1 MKASKRMAGRVL
13 SLLLSMVML
22 VSLIPVTAFAVTT
35 DRTMSASIYT
45 GQDSSTGGFTG
56 QTDTFSAD
64 QEGLILHLSGFK
76 DALPEGSVVESLAF
90 YPADGSDEW
99 GTVFWFNGTEDY
111 PCNNGT
117 ANDKIFVDG
126 VYNGVFQLLNFTP
139 GGNMSLTPGTYKVM
153 AYVGNGKTGD
163 AYEELYYLST
173 DTFTITEGDEGPAE
187 SNPIVDSYTFPDGTV
202 DAAYEANLPAVP
214 GTDGH
219 TLTWEVASGR
229 LPDGLSLTTVS
240 KSAVVSGTPTTEGTY
255 NFTLKVT
262 ERDTEN
268 NITGSTSRSYSITIR
283 KAAKIS
289 SGYAY
294 FTTDNSGNPIAEGW
308 GTYTMTLSGQVDAD
322 TAAATLYYDGSST
335 QEIELSRRGGSNTF
349 DGSLNIPEDA
359 TVLNKV
365 VFTVDGVEK
374 PWEYEIKKGDVQP
387 CVEATVS
394 GVPDGSSRRLVLQK
408 KAGNTWE
415 YEKTVDSWARSG
427 DVDVVSGLESGETY
441 RLALVSS
448 QSGREIEYGT
458 SEELTGITGRKRV
471 EVAYAERTVTTVK
484 PQVYADEN
492 KIISSNYTLNWY
504 DAKSGGSL
512 VATGSSHTF
521 VDGDDPL
528 WVEAVPTRSYAL
540 RCLPSARVQADGTDS
555 EPVLTMPSAPTST
568 VTGTVTLEGEPVSGA
583 RVTVSVT
590 TGDGYAATYR
600 AYADNNGAFTI
611 KDVPLSAPDNE
622 FLLTATDTTINDWTY
637 DGLTAENCKDI
648 EIEAE
653 RRTGMIQM
661 PEYYSKITVTDAE
674 GNELPIRSQ
683 SGNGIYLEAD
693 KVSADQT
700 VTLHLDKTDRYIEL
714 PVTLDKNKCAVVTDI
729 PWMYR
734 DRALFKVNIS
744 NQMKVVALCYNARG
758 KLCYEYEM
766 GRYYSTSFFSPY
778 QEGGTYTW
786 VFVSAAALG
795 AVSYTEKSTFDGLK
809 KAVDA
814 DYYKIIDVTLEEPQ
828 AGSAPKTKT
837 TDVELTLQNLLN
849 NMTDIDASGLT
860 MSADVETIDFRVAA
874 AAKEEGLKQKKA
886 IIGVDVNNASRSISA
901 SGIPD
906 VVNGSV
912 YINGHKAGT
921 DVTIYPN
928 NTSHAGDFKGNY
940 SITIPDVG
948 AYGGWP
954 LVVQFQ
960 AKRINMGNLTAT
972 ASLKDS
978 YGNKVTL
985 GQADLSSPAISL
997 YAPAGVNQDRFSV
1010 YGLAPGGKEVSLYL
1024 DGELAAT
1031 VTARQNGYYTAE
1043 LDLGEPYIYEEYT
1056 LSAMVETDGQTIS
1069 SRTVDL
1075 CYNSTLPS
1083 LYEIRATDY
1092 MRYWITLW
1100 KDGQA
1105 ETGYYFYMPN
1115 IPMRF
1120 SASFTDSNGNRITDA
1135 NAMEEVYVHVPRTDG
1150 VVTLKAEYNSSLNA
1164 WVTEEYKCGNNPPQ
1178 NTWVSYTPATPG
1190 LAATAQDL
1198 ERADAAQANV
1208 DPVTE
1213 SDVADYA
1220 EDFKNMGVSVTW
1232 DEDGTPESMT
1242 IPANGNTYT
1251 ITSSTTQGGAAAGI
1265 AELPKWEEEPVTAD
1279 HDKTGAT
1286 YIVPSGNVVYARVSG
1301 PDEAELKYDYIES
1314 YDLPDGDQF
1323 VVRTTVTADQYTQ
1336 VYYDTAAD
1344 DITTVTYKAKNKNTL
1359 PEGDYKL
1366 NSDRIVDLAYHWA
1379 TVAYDMDNLQTAQT
1393 RTLSKAA
1400 RSESAYRYTGNH
1412 EIDTYAQLL
1421 QFYRDNGVTVDGEA
1435 GSGGT
1440 DTWWEYVVDGGG
1452 DGTLGSLHSRAN
1464 GGKANQR
1471 LSNALFKQLGS
1482 DIKSAVSGGKD
1493 IYQKGPQVAIK
1504 KIREMLTKQTKN
1516 QLKQR
1521 YGKVKDSEEIL
1532 EAKREAYQFAADLK
1546 KKGRDVDFT
1555 NLPPIEGLMDPR
1567 DWGKDKDYQDAFDDD
1582 SGGGGDDSGEGGD
1595 SSGSGDSSGGGGG
1608 GFLDGYGDGGS
1619 GGSSSGGSSSS
1630 GSYGNYTVEVP
1641 NTRKAIIDPSGYVYA
1656 GVESNRVEGA
1666 DATVYEVA
1674 ENTGTR
1680 TLWNAEAFD
1689 QSNPYITGADGF
1701 YQWMVPSGLWSV
1713 SVAANGYDAYTTG
1726 EKDGTD
1732 AKEINGTWAM
1742 PVAPVQLD
1750 VNIDLQA
1757 SAAPTVESVQAAG
1770 EGVYIIFDQ
1779 YMNTDTLTA
1788 EQFVLL
1794 VNGEKQEF
1802 EVSYPDAEKNGGKTY
1817 ARTVMLTGAAY
1828 TGEDSIYLRV
1838 EPNVESYTGKE
1849 MDFSY
1854 EERDIPVVAL
1864 QKAETPAADP
1874 GSGSVEVN
1882 TAVTLTTAT
1891 EGAKIFY
1898 TTDGSEPDLTSKLYT
1913 GPILITA
1920 ETVIKAIAVKAG
1932 MTNSDV
1938 AAFTYTVE
1946 VSGDDQPGTNPGEDE
1961 PGSDPGEDDPGEDD
1975 PGTDPGE
1982 DQPGTDPGEEQPG
1995 IDPGGDQPDG
2005 DVTAQ
2010 EPDKNT
2016 GDVTSPQSGD
2026 SSNVLPWIILLIL
2039 SGGGIGI
2046 AYKKNKRNTRNR

>member
-1 MKASKRMAGRVL
+1 MKVSKRMMGRFV
-13 SLLLSMVML
+13 SLLLSMAMVF
-22 VSLIPVTAFAVTT
+22 SLLPTTVFAVTT
-35 DRTMSASIYT
+35 DRTMSAEIYT

-56 QTDTFSAD
+56 KTNEFSTD

-76 DALPEGSVVESLAF
+76 DALPEGAEVESLAF
-90 YPADGSDEW
+90 YPSDGSDQW

-126 VYNGVFQLLNFTP
+126 AYNGVFQLLDFTP
-139 GGNMSLTPGTYKVM
+139 GGNMSLDPGTYKVM

-163 AYEELYYLST
+163 AYEELYYLSNE
-173 DTFTITEGDEGPAE
+173 TFTITGGVAE

-202 DAAYEANLPAVP
+202 DVAYEANLPAVP
-214 GTDGH
+214 GTQGH
-219 TLTWEVASGR
+219 TLTWELASGS

-255 NFTLKVT
+255 KFTLKVT
-262 ERDTEN
+262 ERDAEN
-268 NITGSTSRSYSITIR
+268 NITGSTSRSYSITIK

-289 SGYAY
+289 NGYAY
-294 FTTDNSGNPIAEGW
+294 FTTDNSGNPLAEGW
-308 GTYTMTLSGQVDAD
+308 GTYTMTLSSQVDAE
-322 TAAATLYYDGSST
+322 TAAATLYYNGSST
-335 QEIELSRRGGSNTF
+335 QKIDLARRGNSNTY
-349 DGSLNIPEDA
+349 DGHLSIPEDA

-374 PWEYEIKKGDVQP
+374 PYEYEVKKGDVQP

-394 GVPDGSSRRLVLQK
+394 GVPSGSSRRLVLQK

-415 YEKTVDSWARSG
+415 YEKTVDSWAGSG

-448 QSGREIEYGT
+448 QSGREVEYGT

-484 PQVYADEN
+484 PQVYAGEN
-492 KIISSNYTLNWY
+492 QVSGNYTLNWY

-540 RCLPSARVQADGTDS
+540 RYLPSARVQADGTDS

-568 VTGTVTLEGEPVSGA
+568 VTGTVALEGDPVGGA

-590 TGDGYAATYR
+590 MGDGYAGSYSAS
-600 AYADNNGAFTI
+600 ADKNGAFTV
-611 KDVPLSAPDNE
+611 KDVPLSVPGTTV
-622 FLLTATDTTINDWTY
+622 LLTATDASINDWTY
-637 DGLTAENCKDI
+637 DGLTAENCENI
-648 EIEAE
+648 EIKAE

-661 PEYYSKITVTDAE
+661 PGYYSKITVTDAE
-674 GNELPIRSQ
+674 GNELPVRSQ
-683 SGNGIYLEAD
+683 SGNNVYLEAD
-693 KVSADQT
+693 KAAAGQT
-700 VTLHLDKTDRYIEL
+700 VTIHVYNNSRVAEFT
-714 PVTLDKNKCAVVTDI
+714 VTLDDNKCAIVTETGT
-729 PWMYR
+729 WMYL
-734 DRALFKVNIS
+734 DRAIFKIAS
-744 NQMKVVALCYNARG
+744 NQIRTTILCYDAGG
-758 KLCYEYEM
+758 KLCYESKI
-766 GRYYSTSFFSPY
+766 GNTATRFSGPY
-778 QEGGTYTW
+778 QNGGTYTW
-786 VFVSAAALG
+786 VFASTAALG

-814 DYYKIIDVTLEEPQ
+814 DFYQTVDVTLADPQ
-828 AGSAPKTKT
+828 ASSAPKAKT
-837 TDVELTLQNLLN
+837 TDVALN
-849 NMTDIDASGLT
+849 FTFPFNKMMDLDASGLT
-860 MSADVETIDFRVAA
+860 MSADVETIDFRVTA
-874 AAKEEGLKQKKA
+874 AAKEEGLEQKKA
-886 IIGVDVNNASRSISA
+886 IICVDVNNTSSFYESN
-901 SGIPD
+901 PD
-906 VVNGSV
+906 IVNGSV

-928 NTSHAGDFKGNY
+928 NTAHVGDFKGNY

-960 AKRINMGNLTAT
+960 VNRINMGNLTAT
-972 ASLKDS
+972 ATMQNNSGDD
-978 YGNKVTL
+978 KVTL
-985 GQADLSSPAISL
+985 GQTDLSSPALSL

-1010 YGLAPGGKEVSLYL
+1010 YGLAPGGKEVFLYL

-1031 VTARQNGYYTAE
+1031 VAAQQNGYYTAE

-1092 MRYWITLW
+1092 RKQWFTLW

-1105 ETGYYFYMPN
+1105 ETGFYYYMPN
-1115 IPMRF
+1115 TPMSF

-1135 NAMEEVYVHVPRTDG
+1135 NAMEEVYVHVPRADG
-1150 VVTLKAEYNSSLNA
+1150 VVTMKAEYDSSLNA
-1164 WVTEEYKCGNNPPQ
+1164 WVTGEYKCGNNPPQ

-1213 SDVADYA
+1213 SDVADYK

-1265 AELPKWEEEPVTAD
+1265 TDLPKWEKKSVTAD

-1619 GGSSSGGSSSS
+1619 GGSSSG
-1630 GSYGNYTVEVP
+1630 SYGNYTVEVP

-1770 EGVYIIFDQ
+1770 EGVYIVFDQ

-1788 EQFVLL
+1788 DQFVLL
-1794 VNGEKQEF
+1794 VNGEKQEL

-1898 TTDGSEPDLTSKLYT
+1898 TTDGSEPGLTSKLYT

-1938 AAFTYTVE
+1938 ATFNYTVE
-1946 VSGDDQPGTNPGEDE
+1946 ISGDDE
-1961 PGSDPGEDDPGEDD
+1961 PETDPGDDE
-1975 PGTDPGE
+1975 PGTDPGDDE
-1982 DQPGTDPGEEQPG
+1982 PGIDPGEEQPG
-1995 IDPGGDQPDG
+1995 GGEQTGGDQTDSGTTPQDSDKNNGNEAALETG
-2005 DVTAQ
+2005 DNTNVLMWAALLFVSGAGVTA
-2010 EPDKNT
+2010 
-2016 GDVTSPQSGD
+2016 V
-2026 SSNVLPWIILLIL
+2026 VLVN
-2039 SGGGIGI
+2039 
-2046 AYKKNKRNTRNR
+2046 KKRRHKKRHRK

>member
-56 QTDTFSAD
+56 QTDTFSTD

-289 SGYAY
+289 GGYAY
-294 FTTDNSGNPIAEGW
+294 FTTDNSGNPIAEGQ
-308 GTYTMTLSGQVDAD
+308 GTYTMTLSSQVAAD
-322 TAAATLYYDGSST
+322 MATVILHYNNSRK
-335 QEIELSRRGGSNTF
+335 QEIELTKIGNSNTY
-349 DGSLNIPEDA
+349 GGQLSIPEDA

-365 VFTVDGVEK
+365 VFTADGVEK
-374 PWEYEIKKGDVQP
+374 PWEYEVKKGDVQP

-394 GVPDGSSRRLVLQK
+394 GVPDGGSRVLVLQK

-415 YEKTVDSWARSG
+415 YEKTVDSRAGSG

-448 QSGREIEYGT
+448 QSGRLIEYGT

-471 EVAYAERTVTTVK
+471 EVAYVERTVTTVM
-484 PQVYADEN
+484 PQVYAGEN
-492 KIISSNYTLNWY
+492 QVYSSCTLNWY
-504 DAKSGGSL
+504 DAESGGSL
-512 VATGSSHTF
+512 VATGFSHAF
-521 VDGDDPL
+521 VDGDAPL

-540 RCLPSARVQADGTDS
+540 RYLPSARVQADGTDS
-555 EPVLTMPSAPTST
+555 EPVLTMSSVPTST
-568 VTGTVTLEGEPVSGA
+568 VNGTVTLEGEPVGWA

-590 TGDGYAATYR
+590 TGDGYAGSYSAS
-600 AYADNNGAFTI
+600 ADKNGAFTI

-622 FLLTATDTTINDWTY
+622 FLLTATDASINDWTY
-637 DGLTAENCKDI
+637 DGLTAENCENI
-648 EIEAE
+648 EIKAE
-653 RRTGMIQM
+653 RRTGTIQL
-661 PEYYSKITVTDAE
+661 PGLYGTKTVTDAE
-674 GNELPIRSQ
+674 GKEVPIRSK
-683 SGNGIYLEAD
+683 SSDAVYLEAD
-693 KVSADQT
+693 KAAAGQT
-700 VTLHLDKTDRYIEL
+700 VTIHVDRTSNYADFT
-714 PVTLDKNKCAVVTDI
+714 VTLDDNKCAAVTETGT
-729 PWMYR
+729 WMYL
-734 DRALFKVNIS
+734 DRAVFKIAS
-744 NQMKVVALCYNARG
+744 NQINTTALCYDAGG
-758 KLCYEYEM
+758 KLCYESKI
-766 GRYYSTSFFSPY
+766 GNTDRRFSGPY
-778 QEGGTYTW
+778 QKDGTYTW
-786 VFVSAAALG
+786 VFVSTAALG

-814 DYYKIIDVTLEEPQ
+814 DFYQTVDVTLAEPQ
-828 AGSAPKTKT
+828 ASSAPKTKT
-837 TDVELTLQNLLN
+837 TDVALN
-849 NMTDIDASGLT
+849 FSSPINKMMDLDASGLT
-860 MSADVETIDFRVAA
+860 MSADVETIDFRVTA
-874 AAKEEGLKQKKA
+874 AAKEEGLEQKKA
-886 IIGVDVNNASRSISA
+886 IICVDINNISDSIS
-901 SGIPD
+901 GIGTPD

-921 DVTIYPN
+921 DVIIYPN
-928 NTSHAGDFKGNY
+928 NDDHITSFRGDY
-940 SITIPDVG
+940 SITIPDVD
-948 AYGGWP
+948 AYDGWP

-960 AKRINMGNLTAT
+960 VNRINMGNLTAT
-972 ASLKDS
+972 ATIQNNSGDD
-978 YGNKVTL
+978 KVTL
-985 GQADLSSPAISL
+985 GQADLSSPALSL

-1010 YGLAPGGKEVSLYL
+1010 YGLAPGGKEVFLYL

-1031 VTARQNGYYTAE
+1031 VAAQQNGYYTAE

-1069 SRTVDL
+1069 SRTVDF

-1083 LYEIRATDY
+1083 LYEIRATNY
-1092 MRYWITLW
+1092 LRKWFTLW

-1105 ETGYYFYMPN
+1105 ETGFYYYMPN

-1120 SASFTDSNGNRITDA
+1120 SASFTDSNGNLITDA
-1135 NAMEEVYVHVPRTDG
+1135 NAMEEVYVHVPRADG
-1150 VVTLKAEYNSSLNA
+1150 VVTMKADYDSSLKA
-1164 WVTEEYKCGNNPPQ
+1164 WVTGEYKCGNNPPQ

-1198 ERADAAQANV
+1198 ERADAAQGDI
-1208 DPVTE
+1208 DPIKE
-1213 SDVADYA
+1213 SDVASY
-1220 EDFKNMGVSVTW
+1220 EDAFKNMGVSVTW

-1265 AELPKWEEEPVTAD
+1265 ADLPKWEEKSVTAD

-1379 TVAYDMDNLQTAQT
+1379 TVAYDMDNLQAAQT

-1567 DWGKDKDYQDAFDDD
+1567 DWGKDKGYQDAFDDD

-1595 SSGSGDSSGGGGG
+1595 SSGDSSGGGG

-1619 GGSSSGGSSSS
+1619 GGSSSGGSSS
-1630 GSYGNYTVEVP
+1630 GSYGNYIVAVP
-1641 NTRKAIIDPSGYVYA
+1641 NTKKAIIDPSGYVYA

-1713 SVAANGYDAYTTG
+1713 SVAANGYDSYTTG

-1770 EGVYIIFDQ
+1770 EGVYIVFDQ
-1779 YMNTDTLTA
+1779 YMDTDTLTA

-1938 AAFTYTVE
+1938 ATFNYTVE
-1946 VSGDDQPGTNPGEDE
+1946 ISGDDE
-1961 PGSDPGEDDPGEDD
+1961 PETDPGDDE
-1975 PGTDPGE
+1975 PGTDPGDDE
-1982 DQPGTDPGEEQPG
+1982 PGTDPGEEQPG
-1995 IDPGGDQPDG
+1995 GGEQTGGDQTDSGTTPQDSDKNNGNEAALETG
-2005 DVTAQ
+2005 DNTNVLMWAALLFVSGAGVTA
-2010 EPDKNT
+2010 
-2016 GDVTSPQSGD
+2016 V
-2026 SSNVLPWIILLIL
+2026 VLVN
-2039 SGGGIGI
+2039 
-2046 AYKKNKRNTRNR
+2046 KKRRHKKRHRK

>member
-56 QTDTFSAD
+56 QTDTFSTD

-139 GGNMSLTPGTYKVM
+139 DGNMSLTPGTYKVM

-294 FTTDNSGNPIAEGW
+294 FTTGNSGKPIAEGW

-322 TAAATLYYDGSST
+322 TAAATLYYNGSST
-335 QEIELSRRGGSNTF
+335 QEIELSKRRGSNTF

-365 VFTVDGVEK
+365 VFTADGVEK

-394 GVPDGSSRRLVLQK
+394 GVPDGSRRRLVLQK
-408 KAGNTWE
+408 KAGDTWE
-415 YEKTVDSWARSG
+415 YEKTVDSRAGSG

-471 EVAYAERTVTTVK
+471 EVAYVERTVTTVM
-484 PQVYADEN
+484 PQVYAGEN
-492 KIISSNYTLNWY
+492 QVSGSCTLNWY
-504 DAKSGGSL
+504 DAESGGSL
-512 VATGSSHTF
+512 VATGFSHAF
-521 VDGDDPL
+521 VDGDAPL
-528 WVEAVPTRSYAL
+528 WVEAVPTRSSAL
-540 RCLPSARVQADGTDS
+540 RYLPSARVQADGTDS

-622 FLLTATDTTINDWTY
+622 FLLTATDASINDWTY
-637 DGLTAENCKDI
+637 DGLTAENCENM
-648 EIEAE
+648 EIKAK

-661 PEYYSKITVTDAE
+661 PGLYGTVTVTDAE
-674 GNELPIRSQ
+674 GKEVPIRSK
-683 SGNGIYLEAD
+683 SSDAVYLEAD
-693 KVSADQT
+693 KAAAGQT
-700 VTLHLDKTDRYIEL
+700 VTIHVDRTSNYADFT
-714 PVTLDKNKCAVVTDI
+714 VTLDDNKCAAVTETGT
-729 PWMYR
+729 WMYW
-734 DRALFKVNIS
+734 DRAIFKIAS
-744 NQMKVVALCYNARG
+744 NQMNTTVLCYDAGG
-758 KLCYEYEM
+758 KLCYESKI
-766 GRYYSTSFFSPY
+766 GNTDRRFSGPY
-778 QEGGTYTW
+778 QNGGTYTW
-786 VFVSAAALG
+786 VFVSTAALG

-814 DYYKIIDVTLEEPQ
+814 DFYQTVDVTLAEPQ
-828 AGSAPKTKT
+828 ASSAPKAKT
-837 TDVELTLQNLLN
+837 TDVALN
-849 NMTDIDASGLT
+849 FTFPFNKMMDLDASGLT
-860 MSADVETIDFRVAA
+860 MSADVETIDFRVTA

-886 IIGVDVNNASRSISA
+886 IICVDINNISNSIS
-901 SGIPD
+901 GIGTPD

-921 DVTIYPN
+921 DVIIYPN
-928 NTSHAGDFKGNY
+928 NDDHITNFRGDY
-940 SITIPDVG
+940 SITIPDVD
-948 AYGGWP
+948 AYDGWP

-978 YGNKVTL
+978 YGDKVTL

-1024 DGELAAT
+1024 DGKLAAT
-1031 VTARQNGYYTAE
+1031 VTAQNTGYYTAE

-1083 LYEIRATDY
+1083 LYEIRAENY
-1092 MRYWITLW
+1092 NWNWFTLW
-1100 KDGQA
+1100 TDGQA
-1105 ETGYYFYMPN
+1105 EIGYYYYMPN

-1135 NAMEEVYVHVPRTDG
+1135 NAMEEVYVHVPRADG
-1150 VVTLKAEYNSSLNA
+1150 VVTLKAEYDSSLNA
-1164 WVTEEYKCGNNPPQ
+1164 WVTEKYKCGNNPPQ

-1213 SDVADYA
+1213 SDVADYK
-1220 EDFKNMGVSVTW
+1220 EDFKNMGVSVKW

-1344 DITTVTYKAKNKNTL
+1344 DITTVTYTAKNKNTL

-1379 TVAYDMDNLQTAQT
+1379 TVAYDMDNLQAAQT

-1482 DIKSAVSGGKD
+1482 DLKSAASGGKD

-1608 GFLDGYGDGGS
+1608 GFLDGSGDGG
-1619 GGSSSGGSSSS
+1619 SGGSSSS

-1641 NTRKAIIDPSGYVYA
+1641 NTKKAIIDPSGYVYA

-1770 EGVYIIFDQ
+1770 EGVYIVFDQ
-1779 YMNTDTLTA
+1779 YMDTDTLTA

-1794 VNGEKQEF
+1794 VNGEKQEL
-1802 EVSYPDAEKNGGKTY
+1802 EVSYPDAEKNGGRTY

-1864 QKAETPAADP
+1864 QKAEMPTADP

-1882 TAVTLTTAT
+1882 TAVTLITAT

-1920 ETVIKAIAVKAG
+1920 DTVIRAIAVKAG

-1946 VSGDDQPGTNPGEDE
+1946 VSGDDQPGT
-1961 PGSDPGEDDPGEDD
+1961 DPGEDD

>member
-22 VSLIPVTAFAVTT
+22 VSLIPATAFAVTT
-35 DRTMSASIYT
+35 NRTMSAEIYT

-56 QTDTFSAD
+56 KTNEFSTD

-76 DALPEGSVVESLAF
+76 DALPKGAEIESLAF
-90 YPADGSDEW
+90 YPTDGSSEW

-117 ANDKIFVDG
+117 PNDKLFVDG
-126 VYNGVFQLLNFTP
+126 AYNGVFQLLNFTP
-139 GGNMSLTPGTYKVM
+139 GGNMSLDPGTYKVM

-163 AYEELYYLST
+163 AYEELYYLSNE
-173 DTFTITEGDEGPAE
+173 TFTITGGVAE

-202 DAAYEANLPAVP
+202 DVAYEANLPAVP
-214 GTDGH
+214 GTQGH
-219 TLTWEVASGR
+219 TLTWELASGR

-240 KSAVVSGTPTTEGTY
+240 KSAVISGMPKTEGTY
-255 NFTLKVT
+255 KFTLKVT
-262 ERDTEN
+262 ERNAEN
-268 NITGSTSRSYSITIR
+268 KITGSTSRSYSITI
-283 KAAKIS
+283 KKTAKIS

-294 FTTDNSGNPIAEGW
+294 FTTDNGGNPIAEGW
-308 GTYTMTLSGQVDAD
+308 GTYTMTLSGQVDTD
-322 TAAATLYYDGSST
+322 TATATLHYNNNRK
-335 QEIELSRRGGSNTF
+335 QEIELAKRGNSNTF
-349 DGSLNIPEDA
+349 DGHLSIPAAA

-365 VFTVDGVEK
+365 VFTADGVEK
-374 PWEYEIKKGDVQP
+374 PLEYEIKKGDVQP

-394 GVPDGSSRRLVLQK
+394 GVPSGSSRRLVLQK

-448 QSGREIEYGT
+448 QFGREIEYGT
-458 SEELTGITGRKRV
+458 SEELTGITGRQHV

-484 PQVYADEN
+484 PQVYAGEN
-492 KIISSNYTLNWY
+492 KVSSSYTLNWY
-504 DAKSGGSL
+504 DAKSGGNL

-540 RCLPSARVQADGTDS
+540 YYLPSARVQADGTDS
-555 EPVLTMPSAPTST
+555 EPVLTMSSVPTST
-568 VTGTVTLEGEPVSGA
+568 VTGTVTLDGEPVEWA

-600 AYADNNGAFTI
+600 GTADENGAFTI
-611 KDVPLSAPDNE
+611 KNVPLSAPDNE
-622 FLLTATDTTINDWTY
+622 FLLTATHASINDWTY
-637 DGLTAENCKDI
+637 DGLTAENCENI
-648 EIEAE
+648 EIKAK

-661 PEYYSKITVTDAE
+661 PGLYGTITVTDTE
-674 GNELPIRSQ
+674 GKEVPVRSQ
-683 SGNGIYLEAD
+683 SSDAVYLEAD
-693 KVSADQT
+693 KVSAGQT
-700 VTLHLDKTDRYIEL
+700 VTLHSDNNDRYIEL
-714 PVTLDKNKCAVVTDI
+714 PVTLDDNKCAAVTETGT
-729 PWMYR
+729 WMYR
-734 DRALFKVNIS
+734 DHAIFKIGNNKLASKI
-744 NQMKVVALCYNARG
+744 LCYDKDGR
-758 KLCYEYEM
+758 LCYEC
-766 GRYYSTSFFSPY
+766 GINNVINFSGPY

-786 VFVSAAALG
+786 VFASTAALG
-795 AVSYTEKSTFDGLK
+795 AVSYTEKSTLAGLK
-809 KAVDA
+809 KAVNA
-814 DYYKIIDVTLEEPQ
+814 GCYQTVDVTLEEPQ
-828 AGSAPKTKT
+828 AGSAPKAKT
-837 TDVELTLQNLLN
+837 TDVELTLQSLIN

-860 MSADVETIDFRVAA
+860 MSADAETIDFRVTA

-886 IIGVDVNNASRSISA
+886 IICVDVNNTSRSISD
-901 SGIPD
+901 SGTPD

-912 YINGHKAGT
+912 YINGHKAGE
-921 DVTIYPN
+921 DIVIYPN
-928 NTSHAGDFKGNY
+928 ESGHVRDFKGDY
-940 SITIPDVG
+940 SITIPDVET
-948 AYGGWP
+948 YGGWP

-960 AKRINMGNLTAT
+960 AKRVNMGNLTAT

-978 YGNKVTL
+978 YGDKVTL

-1031 VTARQNGYYTAE
+1031 VTAQENGYYTAE

-1083 LYEIRATDY
+1083 LYEILATDY
-1092 MRYWITLW
+1092 RKYWFTLW

-1105 ETGYYFYMPN
+1105 ETGYYYYMPN
-1115 IPMRF
+1115 TPMRF

-1135 NAMEEVYVHVPRTDG
+1135 NAMEEVYVHVPRSDG
-1150 VVTLKAEYNSSLNA
+1150 VVTLKAEYDSSLNA

-1213 SDVADYA
+1213 GDVADYT

-1251 ITSSTTQGGAAAGI
+1251 ITSSTTQGGAAAAI
-1265 AELPKWEEEPVTAD
+1265 ADLPKWEEEPVVAD

-1770 EGVYIIFDQ
+1770 EGVYIVFDQ

-1794 VNGEKQEF
+1794 VNGEKQES

>member
-1 MKASKRMAGRVL
+1 
-13 SLLLSMVML
+13 
-22 VSLIPVTAFAVTT
+22 
-35 DRTMSASIYT
+35 
-45 GQDSSTGGFTG
+45 
-56 QTDTFSAD
+56 
-64 QEGLILHLSGFK
+64 
-76 DALPEGSVVESLAF
+76 
-90 YPADGSDEW
+90 
-99 GTVFWFNGTEDY
+99 
-111 PCNNGT
+111 
-117 ANDKIFVDG
+117 
-126 VYNGVFQLLNFTP
+126 
-139 GGNMSLTPGTYKVM
+139 
-153 AYVGNGKTGD
+153 
-163 AYEELYYLST
+163 
-173 DTFTITEGDEGPAE
+173 
-187 SNPIVDSYTFPDGTV
+187 
-202 DAAYEANLPAVP
+202 
-214 GTDGH
+214 
-219 TLTWEVASGR
+219 
-229 LPDGLSLTTVS
+229 
-240 KSAVVSGTPTTEGTY
+240 
-255 NFTLKVT
+255 
-262 ERDTEN
+262 
-268 NITGSTSRSYSITIR
+268 
-283 KAAKIS
+283 
-289 SGYAY
+289 
-294 FTTDNSGNPIAEGW
+294 
-308 GTYTMTLSGQVDAD
+308 
-322 TAAATLYYDGSST
+322 
-335 QEIELSRRGGSNTF
+335 
-349 DGSLNIPEDA
+349 
-359 TVLNKV
+359 
-365 VFTVDGVEK
+365 
-374 PWEYEIKKGDVQP
+374 
-387 CVEATVS
+387 
-394 GVPDGSSRRLVLQK
+394 
-408 KAGNTWE
+408 
-415 YEKTVDSWARSG
+415 
-427 DVDVVSGLESGETY
+427 
-441 RLALVSS
+441 
-448 QSGREIEYGT
+448 
-458 SEELTGITGRKRV
+458 
-471 EVAYAERTVTTVK
+471 
-484 PQVYADEN
+484 
-492 KIISSNYTLNWY
+492 
-504 DAKSGGSL
+504 
-512 VATGSSHTF
+512 
-521 VDGDDPL
+521 
-528 WVEAVPTRSYAL
+528 
-540 RCLPSARVQADGTDS
+540 
-555 EPVLTMPSAPTST
+555 MP
-568 VTGTVTLEGEPVSGA
+568 
-583 RVTVSVT
+583 
-590 TGDGYAATYR
+590 R
-600 AYADNNGAFTI
+600 A
-611 KDVPLSAPDNE
+611 
-622 FLLTATDTTINDWTY
+622 
-637 DGLTAENCKDI
+637 
-648 EIEAE
+648 
-653 RRTGMIQM
+653 
-661 PEYYSKITVTDAE
+661 
-674 GNELPIRSQ
+674 
-683 SGNGIYLEAD
+683 
-693 KVSADQT
+693 
-700 VTLHLDKTDRYIEL
+700 
-714 PVTLDKNKCAVVTDI
+714 
-729 PWMYR
+729 
-734 DRALFKVNIS
+734 
-744 NQMKVVALCYNARG
+744 
-758 KLCYEYEM
+758 
-766 GRYYSTSFFSPY
+766 
-778 QEGGTYTW
+778 
-786 VFVSAAALG
+786 
-795 AVSYTEKSTFDGLK
+795 
-809 KAVDA
+809 
-814 DYYKIIDVTLEEPQ
+814 
-828 AGSAPKTKT
+828 
-837 TDVELTLQNLLN
+837 
-849 NMTDIDASGLT
+849 
-860 MSADVETIDFRVAA
+860 
-874 AAKEEGLKQKKA
+874 
-886 IIGVDVNNASRSISA
+886 
-901 SGIPD
+901 
-906 VVNGSV
+906 
-912 YINGHKAGT
+912 
-921 DVTIYPN
+921 
-928 NTSHAGDFKGNY
+928 
-940 SITIPDVG
+940 
-948 AYGGWP
+948 
-954 LVVQFQ
+954 
-960 AKRINMGNLTAT
+960 
-972 ASLKDS
+972 
-978 YGNKVTL
+978 
-985 GQADLSSPAISL
+985 
-997 YAPAGVNQDRFSV
+997 
-1010 YGLAPGGKEVSLYL
+1010 
-1024 DGELAAT
+1024 
-1031 VTARQNGYYTAE
+1031 
-1043 LDLGEPYIYEEYT
+1043 
-1056 LSAMVETDGQTIS
+1056 
-1069 SRTVDL
+1069 
-1075 CYNSTLPS
+1075 
-1083 LYEIRATDY
+1083 
-1092 MRYWITLW
+1092 
-1100 KDGQA
+1100 
-1105 ETGYYFYMPN
+1105 
-1115 IPMRF
+1115 
-1120 SASFTDSNGNRITDA
+1120 
-1135 NAMEEVYVHVPRTDG
+1135 DG
-1150 VVTLKAEYNSSLNA
+1150 VVTLKAEYDSSLNA

-1178 NTWVSYTPATPG
+1178 NTSVSYTPATPG

-1220 EDFKNMGVSVTW
+1220 EDFKNMGVSVAW

-1251 ITSSTTQGGAAAGI
+1251 ITSSTVQGGAAAGI
-1265 AELPKWEEEPVTAD
+1265 ADLPKWEEKSVTAD

-1323 VVRTTVTADQYTQ
+1323 VVHTTVTADQYTQ

-1482 DIKSAVSGGKD
+1482 DLKSAASGGKD

-1567 DWGKDKDYQDAFDDD
+1567 DWGKDKGYQDAFDDD
-1582 SGGGGDDSGEGGD
+1582 S
-1595 SSGSGDSSGGGGG
+1595 GGGG

-1619 GGSSSGGSSSS
+1619 GGSSSGGSSS
-1630 GSYGNYTVEVP
+1630 GSYGNYIVAVP
-1641 NTRKAIIDPSGYVYA
+1641 NTKKAIIDPSGYVYA

-1674 ENTGTR
+1674 EDTGTR
-1680 TLWNAEAFD
+1680 TLWDAEAYD
-1689 QSNPYITGADGF
+1689 QSNPYTTGADGF

-1713 SVAANGYDAYTTG
+1713 SVAANGYDSYTTG

-1757 SAAPTVESVQAAG
+1757 SAAPTVESVQAA
-1770 EGVYIIFDQ
+1770 EKGVYIVFDQ

-1898 TTDGSEPDLTSKLYT
+1898 TTDGSEPDLTSELYT

-1920 ETVIKAIAVKAG
+1920 DTVIKAIAVKAG

-1946 VSGDDQPGTNPGEDE
+1946 VSGDDQPGT
-1961 PGSDPGEDDPGEDD
+1961 DPGEDGPGSDPGEDD

>member
-1 MKASKRMAGRVL
+1 MRASKVKLRFL
-13 SLLLSMVML
+13 SLLLSIAML
-22 VSLIPVTAFAVTT
+22 CSMLPATAFAVTT
-35 DRTMSASIYT
+35 NRTMSAEIYT

-56 QTDTFSAD
+56 KTNEFSTD

-76 DALPEGSVVESLAF
+76 DALPKGAEIESLAF
-90 YPADGSDEW
+90 YPTDGSSEW

-117 ANDKIFVDG
+117 PNDKLFVDG
-126 VYNGVFQLLNFTP
+126 AYNGVFQLLNFMP
-139 GGNMSLTPGTYKVM
+139 GGNMSLDPGTYKVM

-163 AYEELYYLST
+163 AYEELYYLSNE
-173 DTFTITEGDEGPAE
+173 TFTITGGVAE

-202 DAAYEANLPAVP
+202 DVAYEANLPAVP
-214 GTDGH
+214 GTQGH
-219 TLTWEVASGR
+219 TLTWELASGR

-240 KSAVVSGTPTTEGTY
+240 KSAVVSGTPKTEGTY
-255 NFTLKVT
+255 KFTLKVT
-262 ERDTEN
+262 ERNAEN
-268 NITGSTSRSYSITIR
+268 KITGSTSRSYSITI
-283 KAAKIS
+283 KKTAKIS

-294 FTTDNSGNPIAEGW
+294 FTTDNGGNPIAEGW
-308 GTYTMTLSGQVDAD
+308 GTYTMTLSSQVDTD
-322 TAAATLYYDGSST
+322 TATATLHYNNNRK
-335 QEIELSRRGGSNTF
+335 QEIELAKRGNSNTF
-349 DGSLNIPEDA
+349 DGHLSIPAAA

-365 VFTVDGVEK
+365 VFTADGVEK
-374 PWEYEIKKGDVQP
+374 PLEYEIKKGDVQP

-394 GVPDGSSRRLVLQK
+394 GVPSGSSRRLVLQK
-408 KAGNTWE
+408 KAGDTWE

-458 SEELTGITGRKRV
+458 SEELTGITGRQHV

-484 PQVYADEN
+484 PQVYAGEN
-492 KIISSNYTLNWY
+492 KVSSSYTLNWY

-512 VATGSSHTF
+512 VATGSGHTF

-528 WVEAVPTRSYAL
+528 WVEAVPTRSYAI
-540 RCLPSARVQADGTDS
+540 RYLPSARVQADGTDS
-555 EPVLTMPSAPTST
+555 EPVLTMPSVPTST
-568 VTGTVTLEGEPVSGA
+568 VTGTVTLDGEPVEWAS
-583 RVTVSVT
+583 VTVSVT
-590 TGDGYAATYR
+590 TGDGYASTYR
-600 AYADNNGAFTI
+600 ASADENGAFTI
-611 KDVPLSAPDNE
+611 KNVPLSAPDNE
-622 FLLTATDTTINDWTY
+622 FLLTATHASINDWTY
-637 DGLTAENCKDI
+637 DGLTAENCENI
-648 EIEAE
+648 EIKAK

-661 PEYYSKITVTDAE
+661 PGLYGTITVTDTE
-674 GNELPIRSQ
+674 GKEVPVRSQ
-683 SGNGIYLEAD
+683 SSDAVYLEAD
-693 KVSADQT
+693 KVSAGQT
-700 VTLHLDKTDRYIEL
+700 VTLHSDNNDRYIEL
-714 PVTLDKNKCAVVTDI
+714 PVTLDDNKCAAVTETGT
-729 PWMYR
+729 WMYR
-734 DRALFKVNIS
+734 DHAIFKIGNNKLASKI
-744 NQMKVVALCYNARG
+744 LCYDKDGR
-758 KLCYEYEM
+758 LCYEC
-766 GRYYSTSFFSPY
+766 GINNVINFSGPY

-786 VFVSAAALG
+786 VFASTAALG
-795 AVSYTEKSTFDGLK
+795 AVSYTEKSTLAGLK
-809 KAVDA
+809 KAVNA
-814 DYYKIIDVTLEEPQ
+814 GCYQTVDVTLEEPQ
-828 AGSAPKTKT
+828 AGSAPKAKT
-837 TDVELTLQNLLN
+837 TDVELTLQSLIN

-860 MSADVETIDFRVAA
+860 MSADAETIDFRVTA
-874 AAKEEGLKQKKA
+874 AAKEEGLKQKKV
-886 IIGVDVNNASRSISA
+886 IIGVDVNNTSSQNS
-901 SGIPD
+901 SGGTPD

-912 YINGHKAGT
+912 YINGHKAGE
-921 DVTIYPN
+921 DIVIYPN
-928 NTSHAGDFKGNY
+928 ESGHVRDFKGDY
-940 SITIPDVG
+940 SITIPDVET
-948 AYGGWP
+948 YGGWP

-960 AKRINMGNLTAT
+960 AKRVNMGNLTAT

-978 YGNKVTL
+978 YGDKVTL

-1031 VTARQNGYYTAE
+1031 VTAQENGYYTAE

-1083 LYEIRATDY
+1083 LYEILATDY
-1092 MRYWITLW
+1092 RKYWFTLW

-1105 ETGYYFYMPN
+1105 ETGYYYYMPN
-1115 IPMRF
+1115 TPMRF
-1120 SASFTDSNGNRITDA
+1120 AASFTDSNGNRITDA
-1135 NAMEEVYVHVPRTDG
+1135 NAMEEVYVHVPRSDG
-1150 VVTLKAEYNSSLNA
+1150 VVTLKAEYDSSLNA

-1213 SDVADYA
+1213 GDVADYT

-1251 ITSSTTQGGAAAGI
+1251 ITSSTVQGGAAAAI
-1265 AELPKWEEEPVTAD
+1265 ADLPKWEEEPVVAD

-1323 VVRTTVTADQYTQ
+1323 VVRTTVTADKYTQ

-1344 DITTVTYKAKNKNTL
+1344 DITTVTYTAKNKNTL

-1366 NSDRIVDLAYHWA
+1366 NSDRIVDLAYQWA
-1379 TVAYDMDNLQTAQT
+1379 TVAYDMDNLQTTQA

-1464 GGKANQR
+1464 GGKANER

-1482 DIKSAVSGGKD
+1482 DLKSAASGGKD

-1546 KKGRDVDFT
+1546 KKGREVDYT

-1582 SGGGGDDSGEGGD
+1582 SGDGGD
-1595 SSGSGDSSGGGGG
+1595 SSGDDSGDGGDSSGDGNGGGG

-1619 GGSSSGGSSSS
+1619 GDSSS
-1630 GSYGNYTVEVP
+1630 GSSGSGSSGNYIVAVP
-1641 NTRKAIIDPSGYVYA
+1641 NTKKAVIDPSGYVYA

-1674 ENTGTR
+1674 EDTGTR
-1680 TLWNAEAFD
+1680 TLWDAEAFD
-1689 QSNPYITGADGF
+1689 QSNPYITGTDGF
-1701 YQWMVPSGLWSV
+1701 YEWMVPSGWWSV
-1713 SVAANGYDAYTTG
+1713 SVAANGYDSYTTG

-1757 SAAPTVESVQAAG
+1757 SAAPTVESVQAAE
-1770 EGVYIIFDQ
+1770 EGVYIVFDQ
-1779 YMNTDTLTA
+1779 YMDTDTLTA

-1794 VNGEKQEF
+1794 VNGEKQELKI
-1802 EVSYPDAEKNGGKTY
+1802 SYPDAEKKGSRTY

-1854 EERDIPVVAL
+1854 EKRDIPVVAL
-1864 QKAETPAADP
+1864 QKAETPTADP

-1920 ETVIKAIAVKAG
+1920 DTTIRAIAVKAG
-1932 MTNSDV
+1932 MTNSDT
-1938 AAFTYTVE
+1938 ATFNYTVE
-1946 VSGDDQPGTNPGEDE
+1946 SSGDDNPGT
-1961 PGSDPGEDDPGEDD
+1961 DPGDDD
-1975 PGTDPGE
+1975 PGTDPG
-1982 DQPGTDPGEEQPG
+1982 DDDPGTDSGDDQT
-1995 IDPGGDQPDG
+1995 GGDQAGSDTTPQ
-2005 DVTAQ
+2005 T
-2010 EPDKNT
+2010 PDKNEEA
-2016 GDVTSPQSGD
+2016 VTSPQTSD
-2026 SSNVLPWIILLIL
+2026 NSNVLLWTILLIL
-2039 SGGGIGI
+2039 SGGGLSGAWIF
-2046 AYKKNKRNTRNR
+2046 ARKRFTKR

>member
-1 MKASKRMAGRVL
+1 
-13 SLLLSMVML
+13 
-22 VSLIPVTAFAVTT
+22 
-35 DRTMSASIYT
+35 
-45 GQDSSTGGFTG
+45 
-56 QTDTFSAD
+56 
-64 QEGLILHLSGFK
+64 
-76 DALPEGSVVESLAF
+76 
-90 YPADGSDEW
+90 
-99 GTVFWFNGTEDY
+99 
-111 PCNNGT
+111 
-117 ANDKIFVDG
+117 
-126 VYNGVFQLLNFTP
+126 
-139 GGNMSLTPGTYKVM
+139 
-153 AYVGNGKTGD
+153 
-163 AYEELYYLST
+163 
-173 DTFTITEGDEGPAE
+173 
-187 SNPIVDSYTFPDGTV
+187 
-202 DAAYEANLPAVP
+202 
-214 GTDGH
+214 
-219 TLTWEVASGR
+219 
-229 LPDGLSLTTVS
+229 
-240 KSAVVSGTPTTEGTY
+240 
-255 NFTLKVT
+255 
-262 ERDTEN
+262 
-268 NITGSTSRSYSITIR
+268 
-283 KAAKIS
+283 
-289 SGYAY
+289 
-294 FTTDNSGNPIAEGW
+294 
-308 GTYTMTLSGQVDAD
+308 
-322 TAAATLYYDGSST
+322 
-335 QEIELSRRGGSNTF
+335 
-349 DGSLNIPEDA
+349 
-359 TVLNKV
+359 
-365 VFTVDGVEK
+365 
-374 PWEYEIKKGDVQP
+374 
-387 CVEATVS
+387 
-394 GVPDGSSRRLVLQK
+394 
-408 KAGNTWE
+408 
-415 YEKTVDSWARSG
+415 
-427 DVDVVSGLESGETY
+427 
-441 RLALVSS
+441 
-448 QSGREIEYGT
+448 
-458 SEELTGITGRKRV
+458 
-471 EVAYAERTVTTVK
+471 
-484 PQVYADEN
+484 
-492 KIISSNYTLNWY
+492 
-504 DAKSGGSL
+504 
-512 VATGSSHTF
+512 
-521 VDGDDPL
+521 
-528 WVEAVPTRSYAL
+528 
-540 RCLPSARVQADGTDS
+540 
-555 EPVLTMPSAPTST
+555 
-568 VTGTVTLEGEPVSGA
+568 
-583 RVTVSVT
+583 
-590 TGDGYAATYR
+590 
-600 AYADNNGAFTI
+600 
-611 KDVPLSAPDNE
+611 
-622 FLLTATDTTINDWTY
+622 
-637 DGLTAENCKDI
+637 
-648 EIEAE
+648 
-653 RRTGMIQM
+653 
-661 PEYYSKITVTDAE
+661 
-674 GNELPIRSQ
+674 
-683 SGNGIYLEAD
+683 
-693 KVSADQT
+693 
-700 VTLHLDKTDRYIEL
+700 
-714 PVTLDKNKCAVVTDI
+714 
-729 PWMYR
+729 
-734 DRALFKVNIS
+734 
-744 NQMKVVALCYNARG
+744 
-758 KLCYEYEM
+758 
-766 GRYYSTSFFSPY
+766 
-778 QEGGTYTW
+778 
-786 VFVSAAALG
+786 
-795 AVSYTEKSTFDGLK
+795 
-809 KAVDA
+809 
-814 DYYKIIDVTLEEPQ
+814 
-828 AGSAPKTKT
+828 
-837 TDVELTLQNLLN
+837 
-849 NMTDIDASGLT
+849 
-860 MSADVETIDFRVAA
+860 
-874 AAKEEGLKQKKA
+874 
-886 IIGVDVNNASRSISA
+886 
-901 SGIPD
+901 
-906 VVNGSV
+906 
-912 YINGHKAGT
+912 
-921 DVTIYPN
+921 
-928 NTSHAGDFKGNY
+928 
-940 SITIPDVG
+940 
-948 AYGGWP
+948 
-954 LVVQFQ
+954 
-960 AKRINMGNLTAT
+960 
-972 ASLKDS
+972 
-978 YGNKVTL
+978 
-985 GQADLSSPAISL
+985 
-997 YAPAGVNQDRFSV
+997 
-1010 YGLAPGGKEVSLYL
+1010 
-1024 DGELAAT
+1024 
-1031 VTARQNGYYTAE
+1031 
-1043 LDLGEPYIYEEYT
+1043 
-1056 LSAMVETDGQTIS
+1056 
-1069 SRTVDL
+1069 
-1075 CYNSTLPS
+1075 
-1083 LYEIRATDY
+1083 
-1092 MRYWITLW
+1092 
-1100 KDGQA
+1100 
-1105 ETGYYFYMPN
+1105 
-1115 IPMRF
+1115 
-1120 SASFTDSNGNRITDA
+1120 
-1135 NAMEEVYVHVPRTDG
+1135 MEEVYVHVPRADG
-1150 VVTLKAEYNSSLNA
+1150 VVTLKAEYDSSLNA

-1178 NTWVSYTPATPG
+1178 NTSVSYTPATPG

-1220 EDFKNMGVSVTW
+1220 EDFKNMGVSVAW

-1251 ITSSTTQGGAAAGI
+1251 ITSSTVQGGAAAGI
-1265 AELPKWEEEPVTAD
+1265 ADLPKWEEKSVTAD

-1323 VVRTTVTADQYTQ
+1323 VVHTTVTADQYTQ

-1482 DIKSAVSGGKD
+1482 DLKSAASGGKD

-1567 DWGKDKDYQDAFDDD
+1567 DWGKDKGYQDAFDDD

-1595 SSGSGDSSGGGGG
+1595 SSGDSSGGGG

-1619 GGSSSGGSSSS
+1619 GGSSSG
-1630 GSYGNYTVEVP
+1630 SYGNYIVAVP
-1641 NTRKAIIDPSGYVYA
+1641 NTKKAIIDPSGYVYA

-1674 ENTGTR
+1674 EDTGTR
-1680 TLWNAEAFD
+1680 TLWDAEAYD
-1689 QSNPYITGADGF
+1689 QSNPYTTGADGF

-1713 SVAANGYDAYTTG
+1713 SVAANGYDSYTTG

-1757 SAAPTVESVQAAG
+1757 SAAPTVESVQAA
-1770 EGVYIIFDQ
+1770 EKGVYIVFDQ

-1898 TTDGSEPDLTSKLYT
+1898 TTDGSEPDLTSELYT

-1920 ETVIKAIAVKAG
+1920 DTVIKAIAVKAG

-1946 VSGDDQPGTNPGEDE
+1946 VSGDDQPGT
-1961 PGSDPGEDDPGEDD
+1961 DPGEDGPGSDPGEDD